1 MMIKKYKK
9 LVSTNSEAKE
19 MALRGA
25 EPWTVVLSGEQSSGY
40 GRKGD
45 GWFSP
50 EGGLYFS
57 IILPKGDI
65 DDLQTITIL
74 AAFVVGKAIK
84 EKFRL
89 EPLIK
94 LPNDVLIGRRKVCGI
109 LTENVIGGEVKASVI
124 GIGLNTNI
132 DEFPPELK
140 DTATSLKNETQK
152 EINNEEILKE
162 ITMELQRQFKII
174 SQ

>member
-1 MMIKKYKK
+1 MIIKKYKN
-9 LVSTNSEAKE
+9 LVSTNTETKE

-25 EPWTVVLSGEQSSGY
+25 EPWTVVLSEEQSSGY

-50 EGGLYFS
+50 KGGLYFS
-57 IILPKGDI
+57 VILPKGNI

-74 AAFVVGKAIK
+74 AAFVVGKVIK
-84 EKFRL
+84 EKFQL

-94 LPNDVLIGRRKVCGI
+94 LPNDVLIGNRKVCGI

-132 DEFPPELK
+132 DEFPSELK

-152 EINNEEILKE
+152 EINNEEILNE
-162 ITMELQRQFKII
+162 ITTELQKQFKII
-174 SQ
+174 SK